1 MNNKLSNIRTIL
13 DFAKGVKPKTTCSR
27 VFQFVNGKLKMTNKT
42 FSPHGAED
50 LNIFVVTTKEEKK
63 IIDNLTDDEEEE
75 LCKNGA
81 EDLKISVVTT
91 KEKKEIIDNLTEEEK
106 EELCK

>member
-42 FSPHGAED
+42 FTPHGAED
-50 LNIFVVTTKEEKK
+50 LHIFVVTTEEEK
-63 IIDNLTDDEEEE
+63 N
-75 LCKNGA
+75 
-81 EDLKISVVTT
+81 
-91 KEKKEIIDNLTEEEK
+91 IIDNLTEEEE